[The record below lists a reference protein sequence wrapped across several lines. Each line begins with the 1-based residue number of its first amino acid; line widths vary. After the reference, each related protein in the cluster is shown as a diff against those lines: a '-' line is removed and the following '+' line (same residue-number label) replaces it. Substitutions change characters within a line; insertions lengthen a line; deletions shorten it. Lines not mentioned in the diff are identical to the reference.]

1 MIPQANDLKSRR
13 NELSTL
19 ATWSTGMV
27 LFWEP
32 SGITFKIVL
41 GLEVFIKTPS
51 KAMEAFK

>member
-19 ATWSTGMV
+19 AT
-27 LFWEP
+27 
-32 SGITFKIVL
+32 GITFKIVL
-41 GLEVFIKTPS
+41 GFEVFIKTPS

>member
-19 ATWSTGMV
+19 ATWSTGIV

-32 SGITFKIVL
+32 SGITFKIV

-51 KAMEAFK
+51 KVMEAFK

>member
-19 ATWSTGMV
+19 ATWSTGIV

-41 GLEVFIKTPS
+41 GFEVFIKTPS